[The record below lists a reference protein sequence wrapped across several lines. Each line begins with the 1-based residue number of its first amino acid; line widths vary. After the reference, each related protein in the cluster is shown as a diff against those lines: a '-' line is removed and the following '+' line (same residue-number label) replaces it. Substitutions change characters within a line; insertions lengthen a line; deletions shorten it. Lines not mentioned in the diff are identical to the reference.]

1 MEGRGGGGGLNYVM
15 EYHTKVGAAGGKGGG
30 RGEEVELSLI
40 PRLVGFQKFRTQM
53 FSLTKSENI

>member
-1 MEGRGGGGGLNYVM
+1 M